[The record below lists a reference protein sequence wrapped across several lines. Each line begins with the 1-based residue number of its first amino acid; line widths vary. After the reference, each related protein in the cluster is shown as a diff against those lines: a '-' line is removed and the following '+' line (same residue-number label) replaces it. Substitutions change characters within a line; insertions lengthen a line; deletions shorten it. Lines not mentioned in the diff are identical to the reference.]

1 MENKSETLT
10 AVRLFELAD
19 LFGVDP
25 RQLLHG
31 EDANRL
37 SEQIL
42 ARIGE
47 IVLLVEACVQ
57 EMEVRPAPEL
67 VRDAVLEVLQQ
78 EANQSLE
85 VQNQPLDTKRYRGLI
100 RLIFKPAK
108 DQ

>member
-25 RQLLHG
+25 RHLLHG
-31 EDANRL
+31 DDVDRL
-37 SEQIL
+37 PEQIL

-47 IVLLVEACVQ
+47 IVLLVETSVQ

-67 VRDAVLEVLQQ
+67 VRDAVLEVLKQ
-78 EANQSLE
+78 EANQTIE
-85 VQNQPLDTKRYRGLI
+85 AQNQPLDTMRYQGLI
-100 RLIFKPAK
+100 RLIFKSAK